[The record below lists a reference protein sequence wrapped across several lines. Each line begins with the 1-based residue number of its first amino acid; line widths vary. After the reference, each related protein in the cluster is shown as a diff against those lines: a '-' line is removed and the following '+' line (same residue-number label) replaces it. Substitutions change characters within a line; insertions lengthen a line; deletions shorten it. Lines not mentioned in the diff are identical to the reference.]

1 MKWLRDM
8 KIKRKLLI
16 GFILVAIITGIVGVI
31 GITSVSTMAE
41 NNNIM
46 YEKMT
51 VGIADVAKFDK
62 AFANIS
68 IYLRDAIRAET
79 SSEIQKNISIVQQAQ
94 LNVQQ
99 DIKLLAETTLTSE
112 GQNLLDRIE
121 AAQAKN
127 DTYINSIIRLI
138 EVNNGAEAEKL
149 LYGEMTTSMEEE
161 QAAVDELME
170 LKETLAHEASLDN
183 TASARISS
191 VMMIAFAVAG
201 VVIAILMW
209 LFLASIICKPID
221 KMVIAAD
228 KLAVGDLSVVMDIST
243 NDEVGVLSK
252 SIGKILQ
259 SIKELVAEASNLTNA
274 AVEGRL
280 QTRGDTSKYQGAYSD
295 IVQGVND
302 TLDAV
307 IGPLYVAADYVDRIS
322 KGDIPEKIT
331 NNYNG
336 DFNTI
341 KNNLNVCIDAVN
353 ELVADAN
360 MLSVAAIEG
369 RLATRAD
376 ATKHYGD
383 FRKIVQGVNDTL
395 DAVINPLNVAA
406 DYVDKISRGDI
417 PEKITDNYN
426 GDFNT
431 IKNNLNV
438 CIDAVNELVADANM
452 LSVAAI
458 EGRLATRA
466 DATKHYGDFRKIVQ
480 GVNDTLDAVINPLNV
495 AADYVDKI
503 SRGDI
508 PEKITDNYNG
518 DFNTIKNNL
527 NVCIDAVN
535 ELVADA
541 NMLSVAAVEGRLSTR
556 ADVTKH
562 YGDFRRIVQG
572 VNETLDAVM
581 GPINDAIAILAE
593 MAKGNMNVSVD
604 ADYKGDHALIKNA
617 LNKTIDT
624 LNDVLNEI
632 NTASEQVAA
641 GSSQVS
647 DSSQALSQGSTEQAS
662 SIEELTSSIHEITDK
677 TKRNANNADQ
687 ASELALNA
695 QNNAVQGNK
704 QMQEMLKAMDEINES
719 SVNISKII
727 KVIDEIA
734 FQTNIL
740 ALNAAV
746 EAARAGQ
753 HGKGFAV
760 VAEEVRNLAAR
771 SANAAKETTT
781 LIEGSIKKSEAGTK
795 IAQDTA
801 EALGKIV
808 DGISKAAELVGEIA
822 VASNEQAIGISQVN
836 QGIEQVSDVVQNN
849 SATAEESASASQEL
863 SSQADILKDM
873 VAKFTLKTQGQ
884 QINSMNRLN
893 PEIARAL
900 EEMSEK
906 GKSIPVKGRKK
917 APKADPSNIHIKL
930 NDTEFGKY

>member
-1 MKWLRDM
+1 MKWLKDM

-68 IYLRDAIRAET
+68 IYLRDAIRAKT

-99 DIKLLAETTLTSE
+99 DIKLLAETTFTSE

-121 AAQAKN
+121 AAHAKN
-127 DTYINSIIRLI
+127 DTYINSIIKLI

-353 ELVADAN
+353 NLVKDAN

-466 DATKHYGDFRKIVQ
+466 DATKHYGDFRK
-480 GVNDTLDAVINPLNV
+480 
-495 AADYVDKI
+495 
-503 SRGDI
+503 
-508 PEKITDNYNG
+508 
-518 DFNTIKNNL
+518 
-527 NVCIDAVN
+527 
-535 ELVADA
+535 
-541 NMLSVAAVEGRLSTR
+541 
-556 ADVTKH
+556 
-562 YGDFRRIVQG
+562 IVQG

-906 GKSIPVKGRKK
+906 GKSIQTKSKK
-917 APKADPSNIHIKL
+917 KVLKADPSNIHIKL

>member
-1 MKWLRDM
+1 MKWLKDM

-68 IYLRDAIRAET
+68 IYLRDAIRAKT

-99 DIKLLAETTLTSE
+99 DIKLLAETTFTSE

-121 AAQAKN
+121 AAHAKN
-127 DTYINSIIRLI
+127 DTYINSIIKLI

-353 ELVADAN
+353 NLV
-360 MLSVAAIEG
+360 
-369 RLATRAD
+369 
-376 ATKHYGD
+376 K
-383 FRKIVQGVNDTL
+383 
-395 DAVINPLNVAA
+395 
-406 DYVDKISRGDI
+406 
-417 PEKITDNYN
+417 
-426 GDFNT
+426 
-431 IKNNLNV
+431 
-438 CIDAVNELVADANM
+438 DANM

-906 GKSIPVKGRKK
+906 GKSIQTKSKK
-917 APKADPSNIHIKL
+917 KVLKADPSNIHIKL

>member
-1 MKWLRDM
+1 
-8 KIKRKLLI
+8 
-16 GFILVAIITGIVGVI
+16 
-31 GITSVSTMAE
+31 
-41 NNNIM
+41 
-46 YEKMT
+46 
-51 VGIADVAKFDK
+51 
-62 AFANIS
+62 
-68 IYLRDAIRAET
+68 
-79 SSEIQKNISIVQQAQ
+79 
-94 LNVQQ
+94 
-99 DIKLLAETTLTSE
+99 
-112 GQNLLDRIE
+112 
-121 AAQAKN
+121 
-127 DTYINSIIRLI
+127 
-138 EVNNGAEAEKL
+138 
-149 LYGEMTTSMEEE
+149 
-161 QAAVDELME
+161 
-170 LKETLAHEASLDN
+170 
-183 TASARISS
+183 
-191 VMMIAFAVAG
+191 
-201 VVIAILMW
+201 
-209 LFLASIICKPID
+209 
-221 KMVIAAD
+221 
-228 KLAVGDLSVVMDIST
+228 
-243 NDEVGVLSK
+243 
-252 SIGKILQ
+252 
-259 SIKELVAEASNLTNA
+259 
-274 AVEGRL
+274 
-280 QTRGDTSKYQGAYSD
+280 
-295 IVQGVND
+295 
-302 TLDAV
+302 
-307 IGPLYVAADYVDRIS
+307 
-322 KGDIPEKIT
+322 
-331 NNYNG
+331 
-336 DFNTI
+336 
-341 KNNLNVCIDAVN
+341 
-353 ELVADAN
+353 
-360 MLSVAAIEG
+360 
-369 RLATRAD
+369 
-376 ATKHYGD
+376 
-383 FRKIVQGVNDTL
+383 
-395 DAVINPLNVAA
+395 
-406 DYVDKISRGDI
+406 
-417 PEKITDNYN
+417 
-426 GDFNT
+426 
-431 IKNNLNV
+431 
-438 CIDAVNELVADANM
+438 
-452 LSVAAI
+452 
-458 EGRLATRA
+458 
-466 DATKHYGDFRKIVQ
+466 
-480 GVNDTLDAVINPLNV
+480 
-495 AADYVDKI
+495 
-503 SRGDI
+503 
-508 PEKITDNYNG
+508 
-518 DFNTIKNNL
+518 
-527 NVCIDAVN
+527 
-535 ELVADA
+535 
-541 NMLSVAAVEGRLSTR
+541 MLSVAAVEGRLSTR

-906 GKSIPVKGRKK
+906 GKSIQTKSKK
-917 APKADPSNIHIKL
+917 KVLKADPSNIHIKL

>member
-138 EVNNGAEAEKL
+138 EVNNDAEAEKL
-149 LYGEMTTSMEEE
+149 LYGEMATSMEEE

-353 ELVADAN
+353 NLV
-360 MLSVAAIEG
+360 
-369 RLATRAD
+369 
-376 ATKHYGD
+376 K
-383 FRKIVQGVNDTL
+383 
-395 DAVINPLNVAA
+395 
-406 DYVDKISRGDI
+406 
-417 PEKITDNYN
+417 
-426 GDFNT
+426 
-431 IKNNLNV
+431 
-438 CIDAVNELVADANM
+438 DANM

-906 GKSIPVKGRKK
+906 GKSIQTKSKK
-917 APKADPSNIHIKL
+917 KVLKADPSNIHIKL

>member
-1 MKWLRDM
+1 MKWLKDM

-99 DIKLLAETTLTSE
+99 DIKLLAETTFTSE

-127 DTYINSIIRLI
+127 DTYINSIIKLI
-138 EVNNGAEAEKL
+138 EVNNDAEAEKL
-149 LYGEMTTSMEEE
+149 LYGEMATSMEEE

-331 NNYNG
+331 N
-336 DFNTI
+336 
-341 KNNLNVCIDAVN
+341 
-353 ELVADAN
+353 
-360 MLSVAAIEG
+360 
-369 RLATRAD
+369 
-376 ATKHYGD
+376 
-383 FRKIVQGVNDTL
+383 
-395 DAVINPLNVAA
+395 
-406 DYVDKISRGDI
+406 
-417 PEKITDNYN
+417 
-426 GDFNT
+426 
-431 IKNNLNV
+431 
-438 CIDAVNELVADANM
+438 
-452 LSVAAI
+452 
-458 EGRLATRA
+458 
-466 DATKHYGDFRKIVQ
+466 
-480 GVNDTLDAVINPLNV
+480 
-495 AADYVDKI
+495 
-503 SRGDI
+503 
-508 PEKITDNYNG
+508 NYNG

-906 GKSIPVKGRKK
+906 GKSIQTKSKK
-917 APKADPSNIHIKL
+917 KVLKADPSNIHIKL